1 MFVYGIDPGVALTSS
16 GTPNTEVEDLFVK
29 AGTGRSV
36 GIQQILPHG
45 KGAGLSTISGLTM
58 RLKKW
63 TTASTAGTAI
73 TPQPADPGAQA
84 SKHTSAYSPTVGT
97 GGGLYHLEIGC
108 GAGSPGG
115 WAAPNQ
121 DSAKILESGYAGS
134 FDLVSAAGT
143 ASLVHGLS
151 VETFE

>member
-1 MFVYGIDPGVALTSS
+1 MFVYGVSSGTALTSS
-16 GTPNTEVEDLFVK
+16 GTPNTEVEDWFVK

-45 KGAGLSTISGLTM
+45 KGAAVAAISGLSL

-63 TTASTAGTAI
+63 TTASTAGTAV

-84 SKHTSAYSPTVGT
+84 AKHTTAVSPTAGS

-121 DSAKILESGYAGS
+121 DSLKVLESAFAGS
-134 FDLVSAAGT
+134 FDVVSAAGT
-143 ASLVHGLS
+143 ASMVHAVALET
-151 VETFE
+151 VE